1 MDRFTVFC
9 RTGAGDKAI
18 ADERGG
24 QDKLTRALLE
34 AIDGFSTVGEIS
46 SRIGDARS
54 VPKALEALEAG
65 GMIET
70 LDARMARVAGQ
81 ESRWVS
87 ASGGLSVGGKPASPP
102 SEFGEPRT
110 EMHSEIHTEPHA
122 EPHIESSSGEASL
135 HPKTDS
141 SRFKVASGSRASV
154 FDRFRAFLGNF
165 GHDLLA
171 AKGSHARKIRRAVL
185 ITVSLGV
192 LVVAAFSSVVLVQQ
206 FSTLRAR
213 VEQGAAS
220 WTGEPVKI
228 GSAGIGFH
236 PWPAFVLKD
245 IKLGEGG
252 ASRVGSAWGYPDW
265 IDWALG
271 RPLRLSVT
279 FADAQIESSLLLR
292 LATLTTPQATWRL
305 KSLEVRNTAL
315 HVGQLSIGALEGRL
329 GFDDLGVWTEGRLL
343 APNGAVLET
352 QVQDG
357 RVQFTARAASW
368 KLGESTLEN
377 PLLTGELNGSGFKGA
392 QFGANWLSGA
402 IKGDVD
408 LDLSGPFRLDGRLKI
423 SSVSVDSLAALG
435 GFSGVLE
442 GRLSGP
448 VTVEAK
454 TQNAS
459 QLLDALRWTGSYSIA
474 DGALTRIDLLEA
486 MRRGG
491 AAPIAGG
498 VTRFSKMEGDYAFE
512 VGKPFRFGIRR
523 LDSGALMA
531 SGRFTITR
539 DGKIQGGV
547 RADLHTAVE
556 RFARNFSVE
565 GEPASPRLKAGG
577 E

>member
-1 MDRFTVFC
+1 LDRFTVFC

-18 ADERGG
+18 AEEKGG
-24 QDKLTRALLE
+24 LDKLSRALLE

-54 VPKALEALEAG
+54 VPKLLETLEEG
-65 GMIET
+65 GLIET

-87 ASGGLSVGGKPASPP
+87 ASGGLSVGGKPSSPQT
-102 SEFGEPRT
+102 EFGEP
-110 EMHSEIHTEPHA
+110 A
-122 EPHIESSSGEASL
+122 EPHFEPHSEQPPEPA
-135 HPKTDS
+135 PPRRETET
-141 SRFKVASGSRASV
+141 SRFKVASGSRASA

-165 GHDLLA
+165 GHDLLSE
-171 AKGSHARKIRRAVL
+171 KGAHARKIRRAVM
-185 ITVSLGV
+185 ITASLV
-192 LVVAAFSSVVLVQQ
+192 ILVVAAFTAVVLVQQ
-206 FSTLRAR
+206 LSTLRAR

-228 GSAGIGFH
+228 ASAGIGFH

-245 IKLGEGG
+245 IRLGEGG

-265 IDWALG
+265 INWALG
-271 RPLRLSVT
+271 RPQRLSIT
-279 FADAQIESSLLLR
+279 FADARLESSLLLR
-292 LATLTTPQATWRL
+292 LATLTTPQAKWRV
-305 KSLEVRNTAL
+305 KSLEVRNASV
-315 HVGQLSIGALEGRL
+315 HVGQFSINEMEGRL
-329 GFDDLGVWTEGRLL
+329 GFDDLGVWTEARLQS
-343 APNGAVLET
+343 PGGFVLET
-352 QVQDG
+352 QVLEG
-357 RVQFTARAASW
+357 RVQLSARAESW

-377 PLLTGELNGSGFKGA
+377 PMLTGELGASGIKGA
-392 QFGANWLSGA
+392 QFGANWLSGS

-408 LDLSGPFRLDGRLKI
+408 LDLSGAPRLDGRLKL
-423 SSVSVDSLAALG
+423 SGVSADSLAALG

-448 VTVEAK
+448 VTVGARAQSVDK
-454 TQNAS
+454 
-459 QLLDALRWTGSYSIA
+459 LLDGLRWSGSYAIA

-512 VGKPFRFGIRR
+512 AGKPLRFGIRR

-531 SGRFTITR
+531 SGRFTISR
-539 DGKIQGGV
+539 DGKIQGAL
-547 RADLHTAVE
+547 RADLHTAAE
-556 RFARNFSVE
+556 RFARGFSVE
-565 GEPASPRLKAGG
+565 GEPASPRLKASG